1 MLSSQPKGAVDGS
14 INLAEYIDHTLLL
27 PMVTPEEIDQAC
39 EVALR
44 YRFPSLCIPP
54 CYVPRAVERLHGSPV
69 QISTVVGFPLGTTT
83 AEVKLYE
90 GQLAVEQGCREL
102 DVRINL
108 AWLKAGELDRL
119 HAELAQLVEETKV
132 CVKAIL
138 ETALLTEEEK
148 KLAGEV
154 CIDAGVA
161 FLMTSTGWMGG
172 ATVEDVQ
179 LLWQLS
185 RGKVAVKASGGIRTL
200 AQAEA
205 MIQAGASRIGTSWG
219 VELMQELYAKGSE
232 SVSA

>member
-1 MLSSQPKGAVDGS
+1 MLSLEPKGLADGP

-27 PMVTPEEIDQAC
+27 PMVTPEEIDQGC
-39 EVALR
+39 EIALR
-44 YRFPSLCIPP
+44 YGFPTFCVPP
-54 CYVPRAVERLHGSPV
+54 CYVPRVVERLHGSPV
-69 QISTVVGFPLGTTT
+69 RVSTVVGFPLGTNT

-90 GQLAVEQGCREL
+90 AQLAVEQGCREL

-119 HAELAQLVEETKV
+119 HAEIAQLVEETGV

-138 ETALLTEEEK
+138 ETAQLTDEEK
-148 KLAGEV
+148 KLAAEI
-154 CIDAGVA
+154 CMDAGVA

-172 ATVEDVQ
+172 ATPADVQ

-185 RGKVAVKASGGIRTL
+185 RGRVGVKASGGIRTV

-205 MIQAGASRIGTSWG
+205 MIAAGATRIGTSWG
-219 VELMQELYAKGSE
+219 LELMQELQAREAGR
-232 SVSA
+232 A

>member
-1 MLSSQPKGAVDGS
+1 MLSLEPKDAVDGS

-27 PMVTPEEIDQAC
+27 PMLTPEQFDQGC

-54 CYVPRAVERLHGSPV
+54 CYVPLAVERLHGSPV
-69 QISTVVGFPLGTTT
+69 QVSTVVGFPMGTAT

-90 GQLAVEQGCREL
+90 AQLAVEQGCQEL

-119 HAELAQLVEETKV
+119 HAEIAQLVEETGV

-138 ETALLTEEEK
+138 ETALLTQEEK

-172 ATVEDVQ
+172 ATVADVQ

-185 RGKVAVKASGGIRTL
+185 QGKVAIKASGGIRTV

-205 MIQAGASRIGTSWG
+205 MIEAGANRLGTSWG
-219 VELMQELYAKGSE
+219 LDLMQELHAKGS
-232 SVSA
+232 ARA

>member
-1 MLSSQPKGAVDGS
+1 MLSLERKGIADS
-14 INLAEYIDHTLLL
+14 SLNLAEYIDHTLLL
-27 PMVTPEEIDQAC
+27 PMVTPEQIDQGC
-39 EVALR
+39 EIALR
-44 YRFPSLCIPP
+44 YGFPTFCVPP
-54 CYVPRAVERLHGSPV
+54 CYVPRVVERLHGSQV
-69 QISTVVGFPLGTTT
+69 KVSTVVGFPLGTTT
-83 AEVKLYE
+83 AEAKLYE
-90 GQLAVEQGCREL
+90 AQLAVEQGCREL

-119 HAELAQLVEETKV
+119 HAEIAQLVEETGV

-148 KLAGEV
+148 KLAGEI
-154 CIDAGVA
+154 CIDAGAA

-172 ATVEDVQ
+172 ATLADVQ

-185 RGKVAVKASGGIRTL
+185 RGKVGVKASGGIRTV

-219 VELMQELYAKGSE
+219 LELMQELKARGTP
-232 SVSA
+232 

>member
-1 MLSSQPKGAVDGS
+1 MLSLERKGIADS
-14 INLAEYIDHTLLL
+14 SLNLAEYIDHTLLL
-27 PMVTPEEIDQAC
+27 PMVTPEQIDQGC
-39 EVALR
+39 EIALR
-44 YRFPSLCIPP
+44 YGFPTFCVPP
-54 CYVPRAVERLHGSPV
+54 CYVPRVVERLHGSQV
-69 QISTVVGFPLGTTT
+69 KVSTVVGFPLGTTT
-83 AEVKLYE
+83 AEAKLYE
-90 GQLAVEQGCREL
+90 AQLAVEQGCREL

-119 HAELAQLVEETKV
+119 HAEIAQLVEETGV

-148 KLAGEV
+148 KLAGEI
-154 CIDAGVA
+154 CIDAGAA

-172 ATVEDVQ
+172 ATLADVQ

-185 RGKVAVKASGGIRTL
+185 RGKVGVKASGGIRTV

-219 VELMQELYAKGSE
+219 LELMQELRARGTP
-232 SVSA
+232 

>member
-1 MLSSQPKGAVDGS
+1 MLSLERKGIADS
-14 INLAEYIDHTLLL
+14 SLNLAEYIDHTLLL
-27 PMVTPEEIDQAC
+27 PMVTPEQIDQGC
-39 EVALR
+39 EIALR
-44 YRFPSLCIPP
+44 YGFPTFCVPP
-54 CYVPRAVERLHGSPV
+54 CYVPRVVERLHGSQV
-69 QISTVVGFPLGTTT
+69 KVSTVVGFPLGTTT
-83 AEVKLYE
+83 AEAKLYE
-90 GQLAVEQGCREL
+90 AQLAVEQGCREL

-119 HAELAQLVEETKV
+119 HAEIAQLVEETGV

-148 KLAGEV
+148 KLAGEI
-154 CIDAGVA
+154 CIDAGAA

-172 ATVEDVQ
+172 ATPADVQ

-185 RGKVAVKASGGIRTL
+185 RGKVGVKASGGIRTV

-219 VELMQELYAKGSE
+219 LELMQELKARGTP
-232 SVSA
+232 

>member
-1 MLSSQPKGAVDGS
+1 MLSLERKGIADSS

-27 PMVTPEEIDQAC
+27 PMVTPEQIDQGC
-39 EVALR
+39 EIALR
-44 YRFPSLCIPP
+44 YGFPTFCVPP
-54 CYVPRAVERLHGSPV
+54 CYVPQVVERLHGSPV
-69 QISTVVGFPLGTTT
+69 KVSTVVGFPLGTTT
-83 AEVKLYE
+83 AEAKLYE
-90 GQLAVEQGCREL
+90 AQLAVEQGCREL

-119 HAELAQLVEETKV
+119 HAEIAQLVEETGV

-148 KLAGEV
+148 KLAGEI
-154 CIDAGVA
+154 CIDAGAA

-172 ATVEDVQ
+172 ATLADVQ

-185 RGKVAVKASGGIRTL
+185 RGKVGVKASGGIRTV

-219 VELMQELYAKGSE
+219 LELMQELRARGTP
-232 SVSA
+232 

>member
-1 MLSSQPKGAVDGS
+1 MLSLERKGIADSS

-27 PMVTPEEIDQAC
+27 PMVTPEQIDQGC
-39 EVALR
+39 EIALR
-44 YRFPSLCIPP
+44 YGFPTFCVPP
-54 CYVPRAVERLHGSPV
+54 CYVPRVVERLHGSQV
-69 QISTVVGFPLGTTT
+69 KVSTVVGFPLGTTT
-83 AEVKLYE
+83 AEAKLYE
-90 GQLAVEQGCREL
+90 AQLAVEQGCREL

-119 HAELAQLVEETKV
+119 HAEIAQLVEETGV
-132 CVKAIL
+132 CIKAIL

-148 KLAGEV
+148 KLAGEI
-154 CIDAGVA
+154 CIDAGAA

-172 ATVEDVQ
+172 ATPADVQ

-185 RGKVAVKASGGIRTL
+185 RGKVGVKASGGIRTV

-219 VELMQELYAKGSE
+219 LELMQELRARGTP
-232 SVSA
+232 

>member
-1 MLSSQPKGAVDGS
+1 MLSSERKGVVDGS
-14 INLAEYIDHTLLL
+14 INLADYLDHTLLL
-27 PMVTPEEIDQAC
+27 PMVTPEQIDQGC
-39 EVALR
+39 EMALR

-69 QISTVVGFPLGTTT
+69 RVSTVIGFPLGTTT
-83 AEVKLYE
+83 AEAKLYE
-90 GQLAVEQGCREL
+90 AQLAVEQGCQEL
-102 DVRINL
+102 DVRVNL

-119 HAELAQLVEETKV
+119 HAEIAQVVEETGV

-138 ETALLTEEEK
+138 ETAQLTEDEK
-148 KLAGEV
+148 KIVGEV

-179 LLWQLS
+179 LLWRLS
-185 RGKVAVKASGGIRTL
+185 QGKVAVKASGGIRTV

-205 MIQAGASRIGTSWG
+205 MIRAGASRIGTSWSL
-219 VELMQELYAKGSE
+219 ELMQELNARGS
-232 SVSA
+232 AGA

>member
-1 MLSSQPKGAVDGS
+1 MLSLERKGIADS
-14 INLAEYIDHTLLL
+14 SLNLAEYIDHTLLL
-27 PMVTPEEIDQAC
+27 PMVTPEQIDQGC
-39 EVALR
+39 EIALR
-44 YRFPSLCIPP
+44 YGFPTFCVPP
-54 CYVPRAVERLHGSPV
+54 CYVPRVVEQLHGSPV
-69 QISTVVGFPLGTTT
+69 KVSTVVGFPLGTTT
-83 AEVKLYE
+83 AEAKLYE
-90 GQLAVEQGCREL
+90 AQLAVEQGCREL

-119 HAELAQLVEETKV
+119 HAEIAQLVEETGV

-148 KLAGEV
+148 KLAGEI
-154 CIDAGVA
+154 CIDAGAA

-172 ATVEDVQ
+172 ATLADVQ

-185 RGKVAVKASGGIRTL
+185 RGKVGVKASGGIRTV

-219 VELMQELYAKGSE
+219 LELMQELKARGTP
-232 SVSA
+232 

>member
-1 MLSSQPKGAVDGS
+1 MLSLERKGIADS
-14 INLAEYIDHTLLL
+14 SLNLAEYIDHTLLL
-27 PMVTPEEIDQAC
+27 PMVTPEQIDQGC
-39 EVALR
+39 EIALR
-44 YRFPSLCIPP
+44 YGFPTFCVPP
-54 CYVPRAVERLHGSPV
+54 CYVPRVVERLHGSLV
-69 QISTVVGFPLGTTT
+69 KVSTVVGFPLGTTT
-83 AEVKLYE
+83 AEAKLYE
-90 GQLAVEQGCREL
+90 AQLAVEQGCREL

-119 HAELAQLVEETKV
+119 HAEIAQLVEETGV

-148 KLAGEV
+148 KLAGEI
-154 CIDAGVA
+154 CIDAGAA

-172 ATVEDVQ
+172 ATPADVQ

-185 RGKVAVKASGGIRTL
+185 RGKVGVKASGGIRTV

-219 VELMQELYAKGSE
+219 LELMQELRARGTP
-232 SVSA
+232 